1 MRPVNLIPPEDR
13 RGETAPTR
21 SGPLAYV
28 VVGLLAVALAAVCGV
43 VLFDKRVDER
53 TAEAAALESEAAE
66 VQARAASLASF
77 TTFQQLHD
85 ARVVTIDQLARSR
98 FDWERVLDELSLVI
112 PQNVWLTT
120 LDGSVAPGTGSTG
133 SGSGLRESIPGPALE
148 MSGCGKSHRDVAR
161 LVAAMKDIDGVTR
174 VIATDSAKGDAEVT
188 QVDATAEAVATDAN
202 CQSRTAPQFTL
213 IAAFDEV
220 APTVDPDGV
229 VVPPEAATTPTATP
243 PTAEGGV
250 ADAAGQPSAA
260 QSEASDSQQR
270 AEKATNL
277 VPGG

>member
-1 MRPVNLIPPEDR
+1 MRPVNLIPHDER

-21 SGPLAYV
+21 TGPLAYV
-28 VVGLLAVALAAVCGV
+28 VVGVLALALAAVCGV
-43 VLFDKRVDER
+43 VVFDKRVDER
-53 TAEAAALESEAAE
+53 KAEAAALERQAAE

-85 ARVVTIDQLARSR
+85 ARLVTVDQLARSR
-98 FDWERVLDELSLVI
+98 FDWERVLDELSRVV
-112 PQNVWLTT
+112 PKHVWLTT
-120 LDGSVAPGTGSTG
+120 LNGSVASGTGGSADTG
-133 SGSGLRESIPGPALE
+133 GLRASIPGPALE
-148 MSGCGKSHRDVAR
+148 MTGCGKSHRDVAR

-174 VIATDSAKGDAEVT
+174 VIATDSAKGDAEVAPASGT
-188 QVDATAEAVATDAN
+188 EEAATSGGN
-202 CQSRTAPQFTL
+202 CQTRTVPQFTL

-229 VVPPEAATTPTATP
+229 AIAPEVPVTTTTSP
-243 PTAEGGV
+243 AEDGGV
-250 ADAAGQPSAA
+250 AGAQDQAAAS
-260 QSEASDSQQR
+260 QSEVAGSRQR